1 MLGWVFGG
9 LIVLSVVCGT
19 ITGNLDHVANA
30 ILTEGGNAV
39 ALVGAIGGGICFWG
53 GMMRIAEKS
62 HLSEHLAAAV
72 KPLIR
77 LLFRELDPKG
87 EAAGK
92 IAMNLVA
99 NFLGLGNAAT
109 PLGIAAMQAMEKE
122 QRTGGRASNSMV
134 LLVVLNT
141 AGFQLIPTTT
151 AMIRQSMG
159 AAAPFDI
166 LPAVWFASIV
176 SVTAGVLCAKALG
189 GGRWR

>member
-9 LIVLSVVCGT
+9 LIVLSVVCGA
-19 ITGNLDHVANA
+19 ITGNLDQVANA

-39 ALVGAIGGGICFWG
+39 ALVGAIAGGICFWSG
-53 GMMRIAEKS
+53 IMRIAEKS
-62 HLSEHLAAAV
+62 RLSEILGAAIS
-72 KPLIR
+72 PLIR

-92 IAMNLVA
+92 IAMNMVA

-122 QRTGGRASNSMV
+122 QRTAGRASNSMV

-141 AGFQLIPTTT
+141 ASFQLIPTTT

-159 AAAPFDI
+159 AVAPFDI
-166 LPAVWFASIV
+166 LPAVWLSSLV
-176 SVTAGVLCAKALG
+176 SVAIGIICAKTLG
-189 GGRWR
+189 SGRSR